1 MPRVLHPD
9 PFNAILVDSQALEV
23 SDEQQG
29 YIREV
34 LRTACSDDQFA
45 EKAYNAIKHIL
56 TSIPIVPATISSLNP
71 STATVGDPSFTLQVM
86 GSGFI
91 ESSVIMFNGLEE
103 PTTFVSDS
111 ELTTDVNMSV
121 WLAAAV
127 VPISVLSAGVVTD
140 SLDFTFV
147 DSGAGGFV
155 AGKKKEEVGF
165 GHPVF
170 TRPEDDRTVGSFVEK
185 KSDPVQEMK
194 DRLEQVNKDR
204 IQ

>member
-1 MPRVLHPD
+1 
-9 PFNAILVDSQALEV
+9 
-23 SDEQQG
+23 
-29 YIREV
+29 
-34 LRTACSDDQFA
+34 
-45 EKAYNAIKHIL
+45 
-56 TSIPIVPATISSLNP
+56 
-71 STATVGDPSFTLQVM
+71 M